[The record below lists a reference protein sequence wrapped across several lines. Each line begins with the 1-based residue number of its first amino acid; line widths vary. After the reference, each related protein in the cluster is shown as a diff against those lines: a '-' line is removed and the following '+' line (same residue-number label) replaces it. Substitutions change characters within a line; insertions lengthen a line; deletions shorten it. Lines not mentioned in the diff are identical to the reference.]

1 MWNYEAHR
9 LVDRELEVIFENLIS
24 FKDGSSGQEAQ
35 IPQLA
40 AVQIFDI
47 SQSSVISS
55 RWHYR
60 CYLVDNTSVVY
71 LRILIVLSPLIV
83 LQPFLE
89 FTKNWRWWSSFSLTL
104 DQISSKVSGVF
115 ILSASPKARDR
126 QLSLCQLVLSLEM
139 NTSSVTSGSTLLC
152 WLCRG
157 PITLCP
163 CDCLC
168 PVNHKLSLWAWSWR
182 RVPAFFFHSKCSVH
196 ELDICSLFIL
206 GVSWLTRQA
215 LKPHWAQ
222 LQYG

>member
-1 MWNYEAHR
+1 MEAVGRRPRSLSFLLYRFLIFLNDLLSVLAGSIDALGWQHKFC
-9 LVDRELEVIFENLIS
+9 LLE
-24 FKDGSSGQEAQ
+24 
-35 IPQLA
+35 
-40 AVQIFDI
+40 
-47 SQSSVISS
+47 
-55 RWHYR
+55 
-60 CYLVDNTSVVY
+60 NTHSAF
-71 LRILIVLSPLIV
+71 PLLV

-115 ILSASPKARDR
+115 ILSVSPKARDR

-163 CDCLC
+163 CDRLCL
-168 PVNHKLSLWAWSWR
+168 VNCKLSLWAWSWR

-206 GVSWLTRQA
+206 GWLARQA

-222 LQYG
+222 LHYG